1 MTMNVMKSV
10 MMKTMVM
17 SATSALEC
25 LDECPTAAKI
35 GMRVVPVVT
44 FDQDSLQLN
53 SFQVSEGM
61 MSWTELTHCHS
72 HHQYLGSLHW
82 NALRHSP
89 CSNTTHKYSVFA
101 SDNCSSNSFG
111 T

>member
-1 MTMNVMKSV
+1 MKSV
-10 MMKTMVM
+10 MKTMVM
-17 SATSALEC
+17 SATSALACLNEC
-25 LDECPTAAKI
+25 LTAAKI

-53 SFQVSEGM
+53 SFQVSESM
-61 MSWTELTHCHS
+61 MSWTHCHS

-101 SDNCSSNSFG
+101 TDNCSSNSFG